1 MPRVQP
7 EGQRSRERRAV
18 SHRAEKEAGAGWRLK
33 ARLAVAVNEV
43 LEIRHLKQREA
54 AVLLG
59 VPQPRVS
66 ALRNY
71 RLDRFSVERLMEFLT
86 SLGQDV
92 DIRIRPHKRHGA
104 ASRDPEPAAP
114 PGAPGRVSVHKG

>member
-1 MPRVQP
+1 MPRVHP
-7 EGQRSRERRAV
+7 EGPRSRERRAV
-18 SHRAEKEAGAGWRLK
+18 AHRAEEDARAGWRLK

-43 LEIRHLKQREA
+43 LEIRRLKQREA

-114 PGAPGRVSVHKG
+114 AGAPGRVSVHKG